1 MFQVQY
7 MKRDAVEL
15 SKLMRHSSIS
25 ATLIYYN
32 PTISDKIKLKT
43 EFTKEL
49 YSILPELKNI

>member
-1 MFQVQY
+1 

-25 ATLIYYN
+25 STLIYYN